1 VNRIETVEI
10 PADER
15 PAKERE
21 TTDARDADR
30 AGTPAADDTRPR
42 PATESVGRFVN
53 NPDVLLRLTPA
64 GEWERVAQ
72 GATLKAGDR
81 LLVLPTF
88 RPSFTLTGGL
98 TVDVLG
104 ETLVELVA
112 PDARGVPGLRV
123 PYGRVVLLTAGDP
136 NASVNLWLGGQ
147 EGTATFVDAG
157 TTMAAEVRRFL
168 PAGSNPEKEAAYVA
182 IDLYVKS
189 GQLDWRQS
197 ENPDVKKIPGPG
209 RVTLGTPYPAL
220 GADAAELPPWITAE
234 KLSGLDELGTGD
246 LNRALD
252 ETNKRPVALTI
263 RELAE
268 HRRQELRYLAARSL
282 ALLGEFDPF
291 IPAFND
297 ADQASVWPRQIE
309 SLQAAIARSPKLA
322 AMVRESFERQRGED
336 GFPLYRMLWGYSK
349 ADIQAGAAA
358 ELVEYMDH
366 NSLDYRVL
374 AFYALRSVPG
384 VPGSFAGYR
393 PESAADIR
401 QRAVQ
406 RWRKMIATGPL
417 SPNGALDRPGPAPKS
432 TPRTS
437 DQKADENSNESATRP
452 RSVPVWR

>member
-1 VNRIETVEI
+1 
-10 PADER
+10 
-15 PAKERE
+15 
-21 TTDARDADR
+21 
-30 AGTPAADDTRPR
+30 
-42 PATESVGRFVN
+42 
-53 NPDVLLRLTPA
+53 
-64 GEWERVAQ
+64 
-72 GATLKAGDR
+72 
-81 LLVLPTF
+81 
-88 RPSFTLTGGL
+88 
-98 TVDVLG
+98 
-104 ETLVELVA
+104 
-112 PDARGVPGLRV
+112 
-123 PYGRVVLLTAGDP
+123 
-136 NASVNLWLGGQ
+136 
-147 EGTATFVDAG
+147 
-157 TTMAAEVRRFL
+157 
-168 PAGSNPEKEAAYVA
+168 
-182 IDLYVKS
+182 LYVPS
-189 GQLDWRQS
+189 GQIEWKQS
-197 ENPDVKKIPGPG
+197 ENPDVKKISGPG
-209 RVTLGTPYPAL
+209 RVTLGTPYPTAA
-220 GADAAELPPWITAE
+220 ADEAELPSWITAE

-291 IPAFND
+291 VPAFND

-358 ELVEYMDH
+358 ELVESMDH

-374 AFYALRSVPG
+374 SFYALRSVPG

-417 SPNGALDRPGPAPKS
+417 SPTGALDRPGPAP
-432 TPRTS
+432 TNTS
-437 DQKADENSNESATRP
+437 RSGDQKADENSNESAARP